1 MSNINPHTKYKLL
14 IASKY
19 ADDYR
24 TLLEAA
30 ELPGLEIVERDALP
44 AECDIVFGEP
54 SLIKPILP
62 GLPTVNWI
70 QSTFAGVDPLLDPTL
85 RRDYM
90 LTNMR
95 GVFGGLM
102 SEFIIGYLLL
112 HERKIL
118 QRLEAQKKRQW
129 DATLTGTL
137 REKTIGLL
145 SVASIGAEVART
157 AKFFG
162 MTVRGYTRESEAS
175 QDVDQYFH
183 GEELFAFALGVDYL
197 VNILPNTSATQC
209 PDAYCDGWTAL
220 GGAPGTVQ
228 RKGFM
233 WDPPNDTYAAYCNP
247 SLSGRGICALQHNCS
262 GPGMIQDGTF
272 GTHWEFTPGAG
283 ANDYI
288 NLSTNYGSGP
298 NTPPNLCPAGGP
310 DDCVTAAAVIFFNVP
325 VKWTTNQSCSFT
337 TAAQSV
343 TGLQCLTANCT
354 DAYTHPTD
362 DKQCAC
368 PSSATRGYR
377 VEFCPS
383 GSPLPATP
391 G

>member
-118 QRLEAQKKRQW
+118 QRLEAQKKHLW

-137 REKTIGLL
+137 RGKTIGLL
-145 SVASIGAEVART
+145 SVGSIGAEVART

-162 MTVRGYTRESEAS
+162 LTVRGYTRESEAS

-183 GEELFAFALGVDYL
+183 GEELFAFAQGVDYL
-197 VNILPNTSATQC
+197 VNILPNTSATRQIV
-209 PDAYCDGWTAL
+209 DAELLACLPAHAL
-220 GGAPGTVQ
+220 FINV
-228 RKGFM
+228 
-233 WDPPNDTYAAYCNP
+233 
-247 SLSGRGICALQHNCS
+247 GRGSAVDQSAL
-262 GPGMIQDGTF
+262 IQALETGAI
-272 GTHWEFTPGAG
+272 AG
-283 ANDYI
+283 AVLDVFDVEP
-288 NLSTNYGSGP
+288 LPSEHPFWSAP
-298 NTPPNLCPAGGP
+298 NTII
-310 DDCVTAAAVIFFNVP
+310 T
-325 VKWTTNQSCSFT
+325 S
-337 TAAQSV
+337 
-343 TGLQCLTANCT
+343 
-354 DAYTHPTD
+354 H
-362 DKQCAC
+362 
-368 PSSATRGYR
+368 SSAPSFPKEIARVFIENYRLYAEGQPLNYR
-377 VEFCPS
+377 VDFEK
-383 GSPLPATP
+383 GY
-391 G
+391 